1 MRAAWQVGVGEVPLA
16 GMDTENSPH
25 SQTRKTSDEAPSHPG
40 NMLKYKWYSKFE
52 RIILS
57 F

>member
-52 RIILS
+52 RIS
-57 F
+57 FS